1 MGIPNLKTVLYA
13 NAIFCSVSAL
23 VILILPGLLAQFVI
37 DLPALVFI
45 VLGIGLMA
53 FAVDVFFTARKV
65 TPSRGKVLYIFF
77 ADLSWVILTPLVM
90 LLLADKITGL
100 GNFLLLD
107 IAIIVGLFAAFEW
120 VGIDKLNLSH

>member
-23 VILILPGLLAQFVI
+23 VILIFSGLLAQYVI
-37 DLPALVFI
+37 DLPVLVFI

-53 FAVDVFFTARKV
+53 FALDVFFAACKAI
-65 TPSRGKVLYIFF
+65 PSRGKALYIFF
-77 ADLSWVILTPLVM
+77 ADLSWVILTPIAM
-90 LLLADKITGL
+90 LLLTDKITGL

-107 IAIIVGLFAAFEW
+107 IAIIVGSLAVFEW
-120 VGIDKLNLSH
+120 VGIGKLN